1 MRDIIVLQ
9 RSDGVLTYLLS
20 HRDIV
25 GKVDTPTPI
34 PKMSVKTPD
43 TKESNGEVSSPSPT
57 PKLRLRS
64 ILNMSD
70 FEVAASQRLS
80 PKAFACEFFFS

>member
-1 MRDIIVLQ
+1 MYFKRF
-9 RSDGVLTYLLS
+9 DGILTYLLS
-20 HRDIV
+20 YRDIV

-34 PKMSVKTPD
+34 PKMSVKTPE

-57 PKLRLRS
+57 PNLRLRS
-64 ILNMSD
+64 ISNMSD

-80 PKAFACEFFFS
+80 PKAFACELFLS

>member
-1 MRDIIVLQ
+1 MYTKGF
-9 RSDGVLTYLLS
+9 DGILTYFLS

-34 PKMSVKTPD
+34 PKMSVKTPE
-43 TKESNGEVSSPSPT
+43 TKESNGEISSPSPT

-80 PKAFACEFFFS
+80 PKAFACEIFFS